1 MNMQA
6 IIQTGYGPADVL
18 QLGTLARPVPKDDE
32 VLVRVHAAALDRG
45 TWHMMTGRPYLMRV
59 MGFGFSAPNNPVP
72 GLDLAGTVV
81 AVGDLVT
88 RFRTG
93 DPVFGIGRGSLA
105 EYTCAREDKLV
116 HKPASLSFEQ
126 AAALSV
132 SGLTA
137 LQALRAGGARDGERV
152 LIIGASGG
160 VGTFM
165 VQLAK
170 LFGAEVTGVCSTSK
184 VDAVRAIGADHVI
197 DYTREDFS
205 DGTQRY
211 DLILDLGG
219 NTPLARLRRAL
230 TDAGRL
236 VFVGGENGG
245 DLTGGFARNLHG
257 LALNPLGK
265 QRFIVHSTREHFEG
279 LQDLATLSAARK
291 LAPVIDRRVPL
302 AEVTAAMRD
311 LEAGRVCGKVVVTV

>member
-126 AAALSV
+126 AAALRGSLKMSSCRGSAAETSRSSRAPAHHGMTMPPRV
-132 SGLTA
+132 RANLARSSA
-137 LQALRAGGARDGERV
+137 LALR
-152 LIIGASGG
+152 
-160 VGTFM
+160 
-165 VQLAK
+165 
-170 LFGAEVTGVCSTSK
+170 TS
-184 VDAVRAIGADHVI
+184 
-197 DYTREDFS
+197 F
-205 DGTQRY
+205 
-211 DLILDLGG
+211 
-219 NTPLARLRRAL
+219 
-230 TDAGRL
+230 
-236 VFVGGENGG
+236 
-245 DLTGGFARNLHG
+245 
-257 LALNPLGK
+257 
-265 QRFIVHSTREHFEG
+265 
-279 LQDLATLSAARK
+279 
-291 LAPVIDRRVPL
+291 
-302 AEVTAAMRD
+302 
-311 LEAGRVCGKVVVTV
+311 